1 MNSRLFYIK
10 TLTNNEGTRY
20 YKNIKYPPIPL
31 SVDDIYIITTVG
43 DRLDLLANQFYKDSE
58 LWWIISTANMDIIKR
73 DSFALEA
80 GLEIR
85 IPANPSIIINN
96 FKKLNKNNGGITY

>member
-10 TLTNNEGTRY
+10 ILNNNEFRY

-31 SVDDIYIITTVG
+31 SVDDVYITTTDG
-43 DRLDLLANQFYKDSE
+43 DRLDLLANQFYKDTE
-58 LWWIISTANMDIIKR
+58 LWWIISTANMDVIKR
-73 DSFALEA
+73 DSFALKA

-96 FKKLNKNNGGITY
+96 FRELNKTQGGTTY